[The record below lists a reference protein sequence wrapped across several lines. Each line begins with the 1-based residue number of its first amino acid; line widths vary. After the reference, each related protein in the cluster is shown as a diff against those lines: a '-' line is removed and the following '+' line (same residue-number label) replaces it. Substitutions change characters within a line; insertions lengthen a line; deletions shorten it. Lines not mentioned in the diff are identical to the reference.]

1 MSARTEQ
8 MSKLEITAETAKAH
22 PVCID
27 LYVCLFAIS
36 LAQPFLGIPV
46 ETKRSGRKQKV
57 EAVARSSHG
66 FRSYA
71 LRCTDR
77 NP

>member
-8 MSKLEITAETAKAH
+8 MSKLEITAETAKTH

-27 LYVCLFAIS
+27 LSVCLSAIS
-36 LAQPFLGIPV
+36 LAQPFLGLPV
-46 ETKRSGRKQKV
+46 EPKRSGRKRKV

-66 FRSYA
+66 LRSYA
-71 LRCTDR
+71 LRCTEC